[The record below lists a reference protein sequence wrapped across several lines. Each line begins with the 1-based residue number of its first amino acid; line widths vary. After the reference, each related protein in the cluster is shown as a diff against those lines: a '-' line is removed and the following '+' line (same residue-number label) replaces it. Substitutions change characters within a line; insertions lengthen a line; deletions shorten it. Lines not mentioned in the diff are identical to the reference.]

1 MSKIGKKIIW
11 DKSSC
16 IGKNDIHIQI
26 NCITRLSDR
35 VYIYMYQRIIYI
47 NFKIIILIYTF
58 GNLKYIFVIYIVQ
71 S

>member
-26 NCITRLSDR
+26 NCIKH
-35 VYIYMYQRIIYI
+35 VY
-47 NFKIIILIYTF
+47 LTECIYTCIKE
-58 GNLKYIFVIYIVQ
+58 LSI
-71 S
+71 